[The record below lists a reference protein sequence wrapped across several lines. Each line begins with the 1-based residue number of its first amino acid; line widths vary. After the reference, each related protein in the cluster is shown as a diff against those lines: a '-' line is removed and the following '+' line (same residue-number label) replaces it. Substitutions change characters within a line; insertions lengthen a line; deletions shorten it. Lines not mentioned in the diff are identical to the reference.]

1 MQKIAIRG
9 NYENGPKIIEL
20 LESLGGINRWSF
32 VGQRLNCY
40 YYINED
46 NNIDNDDLYFSQKQK
61 YKLYETLEEYEKE
74 LNKFINYQDI

>member
-1 MQKIAIRG
+1 MKKIAIRG
-9 NYENGPKIIEL
+9 NYENGLKIIEL
-20 LESLGGINRWSF
+20 LESLGGINRWNF

-40 YYINED
+40 YYINID
-46 NNIDNDDLYFSQKQK
+46 NNIDNDDLDFSQKQE